1 MALFSYQALKSDGST
16 ATGEVD
22 APDRTT
28 AFRKLDRQGL
38 QPIALSLKGNAAAA
52 TKPAKPAKVAGS
64 GKNGDAA
71 KGARSEKAKRSRK
84 ADERE
89 AAATSTDGTKEK
101 KVDAM
106 AGGPVR
112 LKRQQ
117 IVMFTEELSDL
128 LGAGVQLEPAL
139 KIMESRDELSNLK
152 TVTQM
157 LRQQVRDGTSF
168 SQSLRNASPSFGDLY
183 CSMAAAG
190 EISGA
195 LPTIL
200 RRQAQ
205 YLVTVAEL
213 QSKVAFALIYP
224 AFLVFSGVAVCI
236 LFVAFLIPQLTE
248 MLKQMDKELPMAAKV
263 MQGVGDFVGAYW
275 WLMVIILAF
284 AVWIFQ
290 KMTTTPP
297 YNSKWDRVKL
307 TLPMAGP
314 VFTQRFFV
322 QFLETLSNL
331 IGNGLPLLRA
341 LELTRDATV
350 NLHLR
355 ELVSEAIDY
364 VREGA
369 SLSRTLK
376 RVGFFPPLLTDMIVV
391 GEQTGD
397 LPLALERAASR
408 YDKELQKKIDKVMAL
423 IQPVIIVIM
432 AAIVGTMA
440 YMMISV
446 ILGSIAGMK

>member
-1 MALFSYQALKSDGST
+1 MALFSYQALKADGST

-22 APDRTT
+22 APDRST

-38 QPIALSLKGNAAAA
+38 QPIALNLKGDAAAA
-52 TKPAKPAKVAGS
+52 AKPSKA
-64 GKNGDAA
+64 GKNGSGDDKAKAAVKAA
-71 KGARSEKAKRSRK
+71 KADRVRK
-84 ADERE
+84 ADKRE
-89 AAATSTDGTKEK
+89 AAAEPTKEASK
-101 KVDAM
+101 KEKGDAM
-106 AGGPVR
+106 VNGPVR
-112 LKRQQ
+112 LKRGQ

-152 TVTQM
+152 IVTQM

-168 SQSLRNASPSFGDLY
+168 SQALRNASPSFGDLY

-205 YLVTVAEL
+205 YLITVAEL

-224 AFLVFSGVAVCI
+224 AFLVFSGLSVCV
-236 LFVAFLIPQLTE
+236 LFVAFLIPQLTD
-248 MLKQMDKELPMAAKV
+248 MLKQMGKELPLAAKV

-275 WLMVIILAF
+275 WLVIIVIAF
-284 AVWIFQ
+284 SIWIFQ
-290 KMTTTPP
+290 KVTTTSP
-297 YNSKWDRVKL
+297 YDQKWDRVKL

-350 NLHLR
+350 NLHLKD
-355 ELVSEAIDY
+355 LVSEAIEY

-376 RVGFFPPLLTDMIVV
+376 RVGFFPPLLTDMIIV

-423 IQPVIIVIM
+423 IQPLIIVIM
-432 AAIVGTMA
+432 AVIVGSMA

>member
-1 MALFSYQALKSDGST
+1 MA
-16 ATGEVD
+16 
-22 APDRTT
+22 
-28 AFRKLDRQGL
+28 
-38 QPIALSLKGNAAAA
+38 N
-52 TKPAKPAKVAGS
+52 
-64 GKNGDAA
+64 
-71 KGARSEKAKRSRK
+71 
-84 ADERE
+84 
-89 AAATSTDGTKEK
+89 
-101 KVDAM
+101 
-106 AGGPVR
+106 GPVR
-112 LKRQQ
+112 LKRGQ

-152 TVTQM
+152 IVTQM

-168 SQSLRNASPSFGDLY
+168 SQALRVASPSFGDLY

-224 AFLVFSGVAVCI
+224 AFLVFSGLAVCV
-236 LFVAFLIPQLTE
+236 LFVAFLIPQLTD
-248 MLKQMDKELPMAAKV
+248 MLKQMGKELPLAAKV
-263 MQGVGDFVGAYW
+263 MQGAGDFVGAYW
-275 WLMVIILAF
+275 WLVIIVAAF

-290 KMTTTPP
+290 KVTTTPP
-297 YNSKWDRVKL
+297 YNQKWDRIKL
-307 TLPMAGP
+307 FLPMAGP

-350 NLHLR
+350 NLHLKD
-355 ELVSEAIDY
+355 LVSESIEY

-376 RVGFFPPLLTDMIVV
+376 RVGFFPPLLTDMIIV

-423 IQPVIIVIM
+423 IQPLIIVVM
-432 AAIVGTMA
+432 AVIVGSMA

>member
-1 MALFSYQALKSDGST
+1 MAVFTYQALKNDGST
-16 ATGEVD
+16 AKGEVD
-22 APDRTT
+22 APDRST

-38 QPIALSLKGNAAAA
+38 QPISLTNKSAAA
-52 TKPAKPAKVAGS
+52 PAKAAKPKPGKP
-64 GKNGDAA
+64 GKNGKNGKNGKAEKKPSAESKEQTKAA
-71 KGARSEKAKRSRK
+71 KQESLP
-84 ADERE
+84 
-89 AAATSTDGTKEK
+89 T
-101 KVDAM
+101 
-106 AGGPVR
+106 GPVR

-152 TVTQM
+152 VVTQN
-157 LRQQVRDGTSF
+157 LRRQVRDGTSF
-168 SQSLRNASPSFGDLY
+168 SQALRSSSSSFGELY
-183 CSMAAAG
+183 CAMAAAG

-205 YLVTVAEL
+205 YLITVAEL
-213 QSKVAFALIYP
+213 QSKVMFALIYP
-224 AFLVFSGVAVCI
+224 AFLVFSGVAVCV
-236 LFVAFLIPQLTE
+236 LFVTFLIPQLTD
-248 MLKQMDKELPMAAKV
+248 LLTSMDKELPLAAKI
-263 MQGVGDFVGAYW
+263 MQALGGFVGSYW
-275 WLMVIILAF
+275 WAIIILIAF
-284 AVWIFQ
+284 AMWLFQ
-290 KMTTTPP
+290 HMTSTPP
-297 YNSKWDRVKL
+297 YNRTWDRIKL
-307 TLPMAGP
+307 RLPLAGP

-350 NLHLR
+350 NIHLN

-376 RVGFFPPLLTDMIVV
+376 RVGFFPPLLTDMIIV

-397 LPLALERAASR
+397 LPMALERAASR
-408 YDKELQKKIDKVMAL
+408 YDKELQKKIDKVTAL
-423 IQPVIIVIM
+423 IQPVIIVVM
-432 AAIVGTMA
+432 AVIVGTMA
-440 YMMISV
+440 YMMITV
-446 ILGSIAGMK
+446 ILESIAGMKR

>member
-38 QPIALSLKGNAAAA
+38 QPLALNLKGDG
-52 TKPAKPAKVAGS
+52 TPAKPVKAS
-64 GKNGDAA
+64 KNGTSSDNGKAAA
-71 KGARSEKAKRSRK
+71 KAAKSERVRK
-84 ADERE
+84 ANQRE
-89 AAATSTDGTKEK
+89 ADSAEPKEGTKKEK
-101 KVDAM
+101 GDAM
-106 AGGPVR
+106 ANGPVR
-112 LKRQQ
+112 LKRGQ

-152 TVTQM
+152 IVTQM

-168 SQSLRNASPSFGDLY
+168 SQALRNASPSFGELY
-183 CSMAAAG
+183 TNMAAAG

-224 AFLVFSGVAVCI
+224 AFLIFSGLAVCV
-236 LFVAFLIPQLTE
+236 LFVAFLIPQLAD
-248 MLKQMDKELPMAAKV
+248 MMKQMGKELPLPAV
-263 MQGVGDFVGAYW
+263 IMQGVGDFVGAYW
-275 WLMVIILAF
+275 WLVIIVLAF
-284 AVWIFQ
+284 AVWAFQ
-290 KMTTTPP
+290 KITTTPP
-297 YNSKWDRVKL
+297 YNQKWDRIKL
-307 TLPMAGP
+307 SLPMAGP
-314 VFTQRFFV
+314 VFQQRFFV

-350 NLHLR
+350 NLHLKD
-355 ELVSEAIDY
+355 LLSEAIEY

-376 RVGFFPPLLTDMIVV
+376 RVGFFPPLLTDMIIV

-423 IQPVIIVIM
+423 IQPLIIVIM
-432 AAIVGTMA
+432 AVIVGSMA